1 MTLTSAFSLSPSGI
15 LLQICP
21 EVALNSKN
29 RFTGCLTDRM
39 RAVCCF
45 CIVEIKS
52 GVFSKPP
59 QFYHTYQ
66 VFSIKNNNKERN
78 EVSNTETMNVRTKV
92 FIWSPTQFQL
102 QLF

>member
-15 LLQICP
+15 LLQVCP

-66 VFSIKNNNKERN
+66 VFSIKKNNNNKERN
-78 EVSNTETMNVRTKV
+78 EVCQILK
-92 FIWSPTQFQL
+92 Q
-102 QLF
+102 